1 MYYHKLYQTE
11 QHQSCFQESIWLQVD
26 ADLDPVCKATILKAT
41 RLQVHCKH
49 PWSFWSLWQEW
60 WIWPHSSHTYT
71 LFGMPYLWTPVTHT
85 PQQQP
90 PQVLTRLIQEMGD
103 VPMQLRCVNAASAAP
118 RTTPRQSSATVFP
131 SVTAASLSNSINMKA
146 TVDYLL
152 NKKLHTAYIYKY
164 IKDMLFNT
172 WGILTWKSL
181 GINWVSE
188 SSSRGQFLSL
198 PLWLYFSV
206 PEAKSF

>member
-1 MYYHKLYQTE
+1 MWISVYVDNNRFVIFLNYHSCSLYYHKLYQTE

-103 VPMQLRCVNAASAAP
+103 VPMQLQCVNLPFSRATNHAP
-118 RTTPRQSSATVFP
+118 PVFSHCFP
-131 SVTAASLSNSINMKA
+131 
-146 TVDYLL
+146 
-152 NKKLHTAYIYKY
+152 
-164 IKDMLFNT
+164 
-172 WGILTWKSL
+172 
-181 GINWVSE
+181 
-188 SSSRGQFLSL
+188 
-198 PLWLYFSV
+198 
-206 PEAKSF
+206 